1 MSNRG
6 SGATNKSSVIP
17 IMNPNAKPTSPA
29 VELFSFSDMLKP
41 ESKGFLVRYGMVALL
56 VIFACLMLY
65 VTYGT
70 PEATTKSFYFY
81 LFMCTVPIAIAMYVA
96 SPLYSEKFTKTTL
109 MLYAGAA
116 IAMLI
121 GFYYFYAITNPT
133 GVSLFTTIFTGFEFL
148 GIIVGLAILYRVLM
162 RYVNMTRGWGGFIL
176 QFIFYIPCLFI
187 EFVQKI
193 MDELRVAPN
202 MVAVLFVIEILIV
215 LGYLYLPKLMLYL
228 RRDTAKQFID
238 SPVFLNKPYIVAKNE
253 DLLLDKKDK
262 SVPEKDADL
271 VRMNYSLA
279 FWVFINETQPNSGKE
294 QNILSFSAPGMYNGK
309 PGIKYVNG
317 KMNVSLTNQFVS
329 GNELASVSLPNQKWN
344 YVVITYNDNKAD
356 VYLNAELVSTVTFT
370 AENMPEYSSTD
381 VIQIGETDGI
391 YGAIRDFVYYTTPI
405 HLGEIT
411 NIYNVSKYTM

>member
-1 MSNRG
+1 MSSSG
-6 SGATNKSSVIP
+6 SATNKPFTSQSS
-17 IMNPNAKPTSPA
+17 MNPTAKQASP
-29 VELFSFSDMLKP
+29 VIGVFSFSDIWKP
-41 ESKGFLVRYGMVALL
+41 ESRGFLIRYGMVAFL
-56 VIFACLMLY
+56 VVFSCLMLY

-96 SPLYSEKFTKTTL
+96 SPLYSEKLTKTTL

-116 IAMLI
+116 IAILV
-121 GFYYFYAITNPT
+121 GLYYFYAITNPT
-133 GVSLFTTIFTGFEFL
+133 GVSLFTTFFTGFEIL

-162 RYVNMTRGWGGFIL
+162 RYVNMTRGWGGFLL

-187 EFVQKI
+187 EFVQNI

-262 SVPEKDADL
+262 SVPEKDVDL
-271 VRMNYSLA
+271 VRINYSLA
-279 FWVFINETQPNSGKE
+279 FWVFINETQPNLGKE

-317 KMNVSLTNQFVS
+317 KMIVSLTNQFVS
-329 GNELASVSLPNQKWN
+329 GNEFASVSLPNQKWN
-344 YVVITYNDNKAD
+344 YVVITYDDNKAD
-356 VYLNAELVSTVTFT
+356 VYLNAELVSTVAFT

-391 YGAIRDFVYYTTPI
+391 YGAIRDFVYYKTPI